1 VNAYKTAAAAIDFGD
16 QGMGNRTGPR
26 AIYHRLVQI
35 SAVAFFLTVGCSDDG
50 LKLGRVSGMVTLDGE
65 AVPGAFITFTP
76 QFPGRPS
83 MAKSDEDGH
92 YELRFN
98 PSRWGALV
106 GEHHVTISTE
116 DRTADDRLI
125 PEVIPEKY
133 RGEHFI
139 PVTVESGKQVHDFAL
154 TSSSDE

>member
-1 VNAYKTAAAAIDFGD
+1 MMSAIAICLMTAC
-16 QGMGNRTGPR
+16 R
-26 AIYHRLVQI
+26 
-35 SAVAFFLTVGCSDDG
+35 DDG
-50 LKLGRVSGMVTLDGE
+50 LKLGRVSGTVTLDGE
-65 AVPGAFITFTP
+65 PVPGAFITFTP

-92 YELRFN
+92 YELQFN

-133 RGEHFI
+133 RGENFI
-139 PVTVESGKQVHDFAL
+139 PVTVESGKQVHDFTL
-154 TSSSDE
+154 TSGSGE